1 MYLCLKPCIYFFLL
15 GNTLEYTAD
24 DLNKIS
30 LEKRMLLTNNQNNF
44 MHKMLDVSNSF
55 IIEDVVKTDNK
66 KKLEIDN

>member
-1 MYLCLKPCIYFFLL
+1 MFKAMYLFFLL

-30 LEKRMLLTNNQNNF
+30 LENRMLLTNNQNNF

-55 IIEDVVKTDNK
+55 IIEDTDKTNNQ

>member
-1 MYLCLKPCIYFFLL
+1 MYLFFLL

-55 IIEDVVKTDNK
+55 ILEDVVKTDNK
-66 KKLEIDN
+66 KN